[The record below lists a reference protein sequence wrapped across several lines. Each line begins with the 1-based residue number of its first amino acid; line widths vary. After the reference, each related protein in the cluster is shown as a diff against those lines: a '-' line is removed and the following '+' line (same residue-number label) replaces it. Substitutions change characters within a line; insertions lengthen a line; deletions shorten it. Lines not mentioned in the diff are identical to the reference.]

1 MSSTK
6 IKRGK
11 SASPRRKPVKRRA
24 IKKVSLLDRF
34 LAALPFTQGQIR
46 RGLTIAILGVLGL
59 GAYSVASVTGVT
71 DRAYAQYA
79 EAAAN
84 AGFEVRQIEVRG
96 LNNVNELKVY
106 EIVLAEKDRSMPLV
120 DLAGLRSELVQ
131 FGWIADA
138 RISRQLPDRL
148 IVDIVEH
155 NPHALWQNGETLA
168 LIDKEGRVL
177 ETLKKGHGFDLPLIR
192 GEYANENIAALD
204 AIMKEAPALTPLVQ
218 EAEWVGRRRWDLT
231 FDSGEKLALPEGAD
245 AAKAAYVDFARME
258 GVNRL
263 LGKGVT
269 FFDLRDP
276 DRAYFRLPA
285 PRSKSDEQNSDNNT
299 KSESGDAQ

>member
-11 SASPRRKPVKRRA
+11 QASPRRKPTKRRT
-24 IKKVSLLDRF
+24 IKKTSIFDRM
-34 LAALPFTQGQIR
+34 LAVLPFTQEQIR
-46 RGLTIAILGVLGL
+46 RAMTIAILGVVGL
-59 GAYSVASVTGVT
+59 GAYSVASITGMT
-71 DRAYAQYA
+71 DKAYAKYA
-79 EAAAN
+79 ETAAN

-96 LNNVNELKVY
+96 LENVNELKVY

-120 DLAGLRSELVQ
+120 DLKALRNELVQ

-155 NPHALWQNGETLA
+155 NPHALWQNGDTLA

-177 ETLKKGHGFDLPLIR
+177 EKLSKGHGFDLPLIR

-204 AIMKEAPALTPLVQ
+204 AIMGEAPALTALVE
-218 EAEWVGRRRWDLT
+218 EAEWVGRRRWDVT

-245 AAKAAYVDFARME
+245 AAKAAYVNFARME

-276 DRAYFRLPA
+276 EKGYFRLPRA
-285 PRSKSDEQNSDNNT
+285 QQDNDKDSAGDT
-299 KSESGDAQ
+299 AQSGKEGAQ

>member
-11 SASPRRKPVKRRA
+11 AASPRRKPTKRRT
-24 IKKVSLLDRF
+24 IKKPSIFDRLL
-34 LAALPFTQGQIR
+34 AVLPFTQGQIR
-46 RGLTIAILGVLGL
+46 RAMTVMILGVVGL
-59 GAYSVASVTGVT
+59 SAYGVAAATGLT
-71 DRAYAQYA
+71 DQAYARYA
-79 EAAAN
+79 EVAAD

-96 LNNVNELKVY
+96 LENVNELKVY

-120 DLAGLRSELVQ
+120 DLYALRQELVQ

-148 IVDIVEH
+148 IVDIIEH
-155 NPHALWQNGETLA
+155 KPHALWQNGNKLV
-168 LIDKEGRVL
+168 LIDKQGRVL
-177 ETLKKGHGFDLPLIR
+177 EKLKKGHGFDLPLIR
-192 GEYANENIAALD
+192 GEFANENIAALD
-204 AIMKEAPALTPLVQ
+204 AIMNEAPALTPLVE
-218 EAEWVGRRRWDLT
+218 EAEWVGRRRWNFT
-231 FDSGEKLALPEGAD
+231 FDTGEKLALPEGATE
-245 AAKAAYVDFARME
+245 AKAAYVNFARME

-276 DRAYFRLPA
+276 ERAYLRLP
-285 PRSKSDEQNSDNNT
+285 KSGGEAAGNDDE
-299 KSESGDAQ
+299 ESGEE

>member
-11 SASPRRKPVKRRA
+11 AASPRRKPAKRRT
-24 IKKVSLLDRF
+24 IKKPSIFDRLL
-34 LAALPFTQGQIR
+34 AILPFTQAQIR
-46 RGLTIAILGVLGL
+46 RAMTVMILGVVGL
-59 GAYSVASVTGVT
+59 GAYGVAAATGLT
-71 DRAYAQYA
+71 DQAYARYA
-79 EAAAN
+79 EVAAD

-96 LNNVNELKVY
+96 LENVNELKVY

-120 DLAGLRSELVQ
+120 DLYALRQELVQ

-148 IVDIVEH
+148 VVDIIEH
-155 NPHALWQNGETLA
+155 RPHALWQNGNKLA
-168 LIDKEGRVL
+168 LIDKQGRVL
-177 ETLKKGHGFDLPLIR
+177 EKLKKGHGFDLPLIR
-192 GEYANENIAALD
+192 GELANENIAALD
-204 AIMKEAPALTPLVQ
+204 AIMSEAPALTPLVE
-218 EAEWVGRRRWDLT
+218 EAEWVGRRRWNLT
-231 FDSGEKLALPEGAD
+231 FDSGEKLALPEGAGE
-245 AAKAAYVDFARME
+245 AKAAYVNFARME

-276 DRAYFRLPA
+276 ERAYLRLPQ
-285 PRSKSDEQNSDNNT
+285 SGSTNIDNSG
-299 KSESGDAQ
+299 KESGEE

>member
-11 SASPRRKPVKRRA
+11 TASNRRKPVKRRT
-24 IKKVSLLDRF
+24 IKRSGVFDRI
-34 LAALPFTQGQIR
+34 LALMPFTPLQIR
-46 RGLTIAILGVLGL
+46 RGMTVAILGVLAI
-59 GAYSVASVTGVT
+59 GAYGLASLTGLT
-71 DRAYAQYA
+71 DKAFDQYTQM
-79 EAAAN
+79 AAN
-84 AGFEVRQIEVRG
+84 AGFEVKQIEVRG
-96 LNNVNELKVY
+96 LENVNELKVY

-120 DLAGLRSELVQ
+120 DLHALRAELVQ

-155 NPHALWQNGETLA
+155 KPHALWQNGKNLA
-168 LIDKEGRVL
+168 LIDKQGRVL
-177 ETLKKGHGFDLPLIR
+177 EKLEKGHGFDLPLIR
-192 GEYANENIAALD
+192 GEFANENIATLD
-204 AIMKEAPALTPLVQ
+204 RIMGEAPALSPLVE

-231 FDSGEKLALPEGAD
+231 FSSGETLALPEGDD

-276 DRAYFRLPA
+276 DRAYFRM
-285 PRSKSDEQNSDNNT
+285 PRAADKNANKGNANEDTQ
-299 KSESGDAQ
+299 

>member
-11 SASPRRKPVKRRA
+11 SASPRRKPANRRT
-24 IKKVSLLDRF
+24 IKSPGIFDRLLVI
-34 LAALPFTQGQIR
+34 LPFTQAQIR
-46 RGLTIAILGVLGL
+46 RAMTVMILGVVGL
-59 GAYSVASVTGVT
+59 GAYGAAATMGMT
-71 DRAYAQYA
+71 DKAYARYA
-79 EAAAN
+79 EIAAD

-96 LNNVNELKVY
+96 LENVNELKVY

-120 DLAGLRSELVQ
+120 DLHGLRRELVQ

-148 IVDIVEH
+148 IVDIIEH
-155 NPHALWQNGETLA
+155 KPHALWQNGDKLA
-168 LIDKEGRVL
+168 LIDKQGRVL
-177 ETLKKGHGFDLPLIR
+177 EKLKKGHDFDLPLIR
-192 GEYANENIAALD
+192 GEFANENIAALD
-204 AIMKEAPALTPLVQ
+204 AIMNEAPALTPLVE
-218 EAEWVGRRRWDLT
+218 EAEWVGRRRWNLT
-231 FDSGEKLALPEGAD
+231 FDSGEKLALPEGIGE
-245 AAKAAYVDFARME
+245 AKVAYVHFARME

-276 DRAYFRLPA
+276 ERAYLRLPKSGGEV
-285 PRSKSDEQNSDNNT
+285 SKDNVDDERGT
-299 KSESGDAQ
+299 E